1 MKKNINKTESLD
13 EQCIIC
19 GSWSN
24 LIISAKIREKN
35 HNVLKCEDCGFVFLS
50 NYEELDYSNNYKS
63 LVFIEGMSREEQI
76 IMRSGTL
83 QRFNQIVSELC
94 LVRTKNVKILEIGSG
109 GGGIYIRLKKISSKF
124 KNRLY

>member
-1 MKKNINKTESLD
+1 M
-13 EQCIIC
+13 
-19 GSWSN
+19 
-24 LIISAKIREKN
+24 
-35 HNVLKCEDCGFVFLS
+35 
-50 NYEELDYSNNYKS
+50 
-63 LVFIEGMSREEQI
+63 FIEGMSREEQI

-109 GGGIYIRLKKISSKF
+109 GGIYIRLKKISSKF